1 MTLIQLESFLRTAE
15 TMSFTAAA
23 EKLYV
28 SRQVVSAHVKALES
42 ELGCA
47 LFQRGGRSVS
57 LTENGAILFRRL
69 SALEGQLRAAIAD
82 AKARVDTITEL
93 RVGVCELREDW
104 DWRLYAFTEMHPNC
118 RLNVEIMSQN
128 ALQDGLLER
137 RYDMVVSLYED
148 LTKAATTVYAIRR
161 LRPMQ
166 AVIAVS
172 RRHPLALRD
181 TLSTADLDGEK
192 LFCIS
197 ENYAARAKSMI
208 LGDLER
214 HGARPREVLEFPNY
228 KSLALA
234 LVNDGAA
241 VTFDAFLPNPGDRL
255 KVFPVR
261 QMEDVPIIQLACAF
275 RRDGS
280 PLLEELADYLRDT
293 GL

>member
-15 TMSFTAAA
+15 SLSFTAAA

-28 SRQVVSAHVKALES
+28 SRQVVSAHVRALES
-42 ELGCA
+42 ELNCA
-47 LFQRGGRSVS
+47 LFQRGSRSIS
-57 LTENGAILFRRL
+57 LTESGEILFRRL
-69 SALEGQLRAAIAD
+69 SILETQLRTAIAD
-82 AKARVDTITEL
+82 ARASTQAHVDLNI
-93 RVGVCELREDW
+93 GVCELREDW

-118 RLNVEIMSQN
+118 RLNVESMSQN
-128 ALQDGLLER
+128 ALQDGLLEG
-137 RYDMVVSLYED
+137 RYDMVISLYED
-148 LTKAATTVYAIRR
+148 LTGAAATVYAIRR

-172 RRHPLALRD
+172 RRHPLALRESL
-181 TLSTADLDGEK
+181 TTRDLDGEK

-197 ENYAARAKSMI
+197 ENYSAHAKAMI

-214 HGARPREVLEFPNY
+214 HGARPREILEFPNY

-234 LVNDGAA
+234 LVNEGAA

-255 KVFPVR
+255 KVFPIR
-261 QMEDVPIIQLACAF
+261 QLEDVPIIQLAAAF

-280 PLLEELADYLRDT
+280 PLLEDLADYLRDT